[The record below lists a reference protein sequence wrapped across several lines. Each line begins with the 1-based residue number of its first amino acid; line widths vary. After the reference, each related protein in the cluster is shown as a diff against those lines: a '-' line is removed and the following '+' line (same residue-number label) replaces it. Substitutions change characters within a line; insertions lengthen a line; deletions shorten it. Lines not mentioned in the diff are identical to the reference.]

1 MVFYQLEIGRF
12 DRRLRPE
19 EEMFE
24 RGEMTSG
31 GGSSG
36 GNRGSSAGPMSHFLS
51 EDHNRIDELLTRA
64 IGADNQIDAEVYD
77 GFRRALLRHIGM
89 EEKIVL
95 PAVERRQGAPL
106 PVAAQLRL
114 EHGAIA
120 SLLVLI
126 PTPQIVSVI
135 RRVLKQHNAR
145 EEGSDGVYSAAERVL
160 QSSAVEVLA
169 QLRAAAEIPLK
180 RCLTTPR
187 VVAATRRTLTRAGF
201 DATLPD

>member
-1 MVFYQLEIGRF
+1 
-12 DRRLRPE
+12 
-19 EEMFE
+19 
-24 RGEMTSG
+24 MTSE

-36 GNRGSSAGPMSHFLS
+36 GNPDSSPGPMLRFLS
-51 EDHNRIDELLTRA
+51 EDHNRIDELLARA
-64 IGADNQIDAEVYD
+64 IGTENQIDAEVYD

-120 SLLVLI
+120 LLLVLI

-160 QSSAVEVLA
+160 RSSAVEVLD
-169 QLRAAAEIPLK
+169 QLRAAPEVPLK

-187 VVAATRRTLTRAGF
+187 VIAAARRTLTLAGF
-201 DATLPD
+201 DATLAD

>member
-1 MVFYQLEIGRF
+1 
-12 DRRLRPE
+12 
-19 EEMFE
+19 
-24 RGEMTSG
+24 MTSG
-31 GGSSG
+31 GGSGG
-36 GNRGSSAGPMSHFLS
+36 GNRGSGLGPMLRFLS

-64 IGADNQIDAEVYD
+64 MGADNQIDAEVYD

-95 PAVERRQGAPL
+95 PAVEHLQGAPL

-135 RRVLKQHNAR
+135 RVVLEQHNTR
-145 EEGSDGVYSAAERVL
+145 EEASDGVYSAAERVL
-160 QSSAVEVLA
+160 RSSAVEVLA
-169 QLRAAAEIPLK
+169 QLRAAPEVSLN

-187 VVAATRRTLTRAGF
+187 IIAAARRALAQAGF